1 MVKVGKVNE
10 DWEQYEKN
18 IIALKER
25 AAKFQKSSKTPW
37 AKAVLQPKAVSVSA
51 SATQSIDITKWL
63 RDYLSISLFKLLLLS
78 SKFEIN

>member
-10 DWEQYEKN
+10 DQEQYEKT

>member
-1 MVKVGKVNE
+1 MAEIVVKVGKVNE

-51 SATQSIDITKWL
+51 SATQSIDITK
-63 RDYLSISLFKLLLLS
+63 
-78 SKFEIN
+78 